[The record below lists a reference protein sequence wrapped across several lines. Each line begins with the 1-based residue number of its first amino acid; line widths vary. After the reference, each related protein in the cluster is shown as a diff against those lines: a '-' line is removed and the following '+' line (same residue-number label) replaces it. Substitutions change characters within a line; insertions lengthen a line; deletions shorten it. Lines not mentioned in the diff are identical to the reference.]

1 MLLVL
6 HLILASVMYGCDVR
20 KALEGVLLS
29 QATELILCAVV
40 CEEEK

>member
-1 MLLVL
+1 
-6 HLILASVMYGCDVR
+6 MYGCDVR

-29 QATELILCAVV
+29 QTTELILCSVV